1 MISCFDKYTPPQ
13 ITTAIKIIRVKQKSL
28 ELHVLFILMKYEIY
42 ILRISKFLKVETS
55 ILKEGE
61 VWVTFSNGFPFFVFN
76 IFSTF

>member
-13 ITTAIKIIRVKQKSL
+13 ITTAIKITRVKQKSL

-42 ILRISKFLKVETS
+42 MLRISKLLKVETS

-61 VWVTFSNGFPFFVFN
+61 VWVTFSVSFFRYL
-76 IFSTF
+76 IFSLPFD